1 MEYLEKIKDLRE
13 VIAMLLE
20 INKKL
25 IERTKMLL
33 DDKEYLLGDY
43 EYLKGK
49 LQEKDEEIDSLK
61 EINRDFSEKLE
72 KISTDV
78 QNLKNSNGQLDRRIY
93 DEASKI
99 CKKTDEVVTEKTTEI
114 YQKVQGI
121 SEEIVGLR
129 QTLSYEKET
138 QEVFV
143 PQETE
148 TLESHVEEV
157 KPEQD
162 SIEKSKGDCETEDDL
177 PWTPPEKSEEY
188 GQPVFP
194 GSNEPEEQEKEQLKS
209 DVAVPDEKSA
219 KNLMDVQNNGSNT
232 NSSNSQVFFT

>member
-143 PQETE
+143 PQETK
-148 TLESHVEEV
+148 TSESPVEEV

-162 SIEKSKGDCETEDDL
+162 PIKESKGDWETEDDSPL
-177 PWTPPEKSEEY
+177 TPPEKQEEY
-188 GQPVFP
+188 DQPVFQK
-194 GSNEPEEQEKEQLKS
+194 PEEQEKKPLRT
-209 DVAVPDEKSA
+209 AVTVSDEKSA
-219 KNLMDVQNNGSNT
+219 KDLMDVQNDKSDTSASNG
-232 NSSNSQVFFT
+232 QMCFT

>member
-25 IERTKMLL
+25 IERTKLLL

-49 LQEKDEEIDSLK
+49 LQEKDEEIDRLK
-61 EINRDFSEKLE
+61 EINRDFSKKLD

-78 QNLKNSNGQLDRRIY
+78 QNLKNSNEQLDRRIY
-93 DEASKI
+93 DASKI
-99 CKKTDEVVTEKTTEI
+99 CKKTDEVVTEKTKEI

-143 PQETE
+143 PQETK
-148 TLESHVEEV
+148 TSESPVEEV

-162 SIEKSKGDCETEDDL
+162 PIKESKGDWETEDGL
-177 PWTPPEKSEEY
+177 PWTPPEKQEEY
-188 GQPVFP
+188 DQPVFQK
-194 GSNEPEEQEKEQLKS
+194 PEEQEKKPLRTA
-209 DVAVPDEKSA
+209 VTVPDEKSA
-219 KNLMDVQNNGSNT
+219 KDLMDAQNDKSDTSASNG
-232 NSSNSQVFFT
+232 QMCFT

>member
-20 INKKL
+20 INEKL

-33 DDKEYLLGDY
+33 GDKEYLLGDY

-143 PQETE
+143 PQETK
-148 TLESHVEEV
+148 TSESPVEEV

-162 SIEKSKGDCETEDDL
+162 PIKESKGDWETEDDSPL
-177 PWTPPEKSEEY
+177 TPPEKQEEY
-188 GQPVFP
+188 DQSVFQK
-194 GSNEPEEQEKEQLKS
+194 PEEQEKKPLRT
-209 DVAVPDEKSA
+209 AVTVSDEKSA
-219 KNLMDVQNNGSNT
+219 KDLMDAQNDKSDTSASNG
-232 NSSNSQVFFT
+232 QMCFT

>member
-20 INKKL
+20 INEKL
-25 IERTKMLL
+25 SERTNMLL
-33 DDKEYLLGDY
+33 DDKEHLLDDY
-43 EYLKGK
+43 KYLKGK
-49 LQEKDEEIDSLK
+49 LQEKDEEIDRLK
-61 EINRDFSEKLE
+61 EINRDFSKKLD

-78 QNLKNSNGQLDRRIY
+78 QNLKNSNEQLDRRIY
-93 DEASKI
+93 DASKI
-99 CKKTDEVVTEKTTEI
+99 CKKTDEVVTEKTTDI
-114 YQKVQGI
+114 CQQIQGI
-121 SEEIVGLR
+121 SEKIVGLR

-143 PQETE
+143 LQETE

-162 SIEKSKGDCETEDDL
+162 PIKESKGDWETEDGL
-177 PWTPPEKSEEY
+177 PWTPSEKSEEY

-209 DVAVPDEKSA
+209 DVAVSDEKSA
-219 KNLMDVQNNGSNT
+219 KDLMDAQNDKSDTSASNG
-232 NSSNSQVFFT
+232 QMCFT

>member
-25 IERTKMLL
+25 IERTNMLL

-143 PQETE
+143 PQETK
-148 TLESHVEEV
+148 TSESPVEEV

-162 SIEKSKGDCETEDDL
+162 PIKESKGDWETEDDSPL
-177 PWTPPEKSEEY
+177 TPPEKQEEY
-188 GQPVFP
+188 DQSVFQK
-194 GSNEPEEQEKEQLKS
+194 PEEQEKKPLRT
-209 DVAVPDEKSA
+209 AVTVSDEKSA
-219 KNLMDVQNNGSNT
+219 KDLMDAQNDKSDTSASNG
-232 NSSNSQVFFT
+232 QMCFT

>member
-20 INKKL
+20 INEKL
-25 IERTKMLL
+25 SERTNMLL
-33 DDKEYLLGDY
+33 DDKEYLLDNY
-43 EYLKGK
+43 KYLKGK
-49 LQEKDEEIDSLK
+49 LQEKDDEIDRLK
-61 EINRDFSEKLE
+61 DINQDFSKKLE
-72 KISTDV
+72 KISVDV
-78 QNLKNSNGQLDRRIY
+78 QNLKESNRQLNRKIY
-93 DEASKI
+93 EEAKNTRE
-99 CKKTDEVVTEKTTEI
+99 KTDEVLTEKTKEI
-114 YQKVQGI
+114 YQKVQEI
-121 SEEIVGLR
+121 SEKIVGLK
-129 QTLSYEKET
+129 QSLSCERET
-138 QEVFV
+138 QKVPV

-162 SIEKSKGDCETEDDL
+162 PIKESKGDWETEDGL

-209 DVAVPDEKSA
+209 DVAASDKKSDR
-219 KNLMDVQNNGSNT
+219 KPTSYGFGGSQENF
-232 NSSNSQVFFT
+232 N

>member
-143 PQETE
+143 PQEME

-177 PWTPPEKSEEY
+177 PWTPPEKQEEY
-188 GQPVFP
+188 DQSVFQK
-194 GSNEPEEQEKEQLKS
+194 PEEQEKKPLRT
-209 DVAVPDEKSA
+209 AVTVSDEKSA
-219 KNLMDVQNNGSNT
+219 KDLMDAQNDKSDTSASNG
-232 NSSNSQVFFT
+232 QMCFT

>member
-143 PQETE
+143 PQETK
-148 TLESHVEEV
+148 TSESPVEEV

-162 SIEKSKGDCETEDDL
+162 PIKESKGDWETEDGL
-177 PWTPPEKSEEY
+177 PWTPPEKQEEY
-188 GQPVFP
+188 DQPVFQK
-194 GSNEPEEQEKEQLKS
+194 PEEQEKKPLRTA
-209 DVAVPDEKSA
+209 VTVPDEKSA
-219 KNLMDVQNNGSNT
+219 KDLMDAQNDKSDTSASNG
-232 NSSNSQVFFT
+232 QMCFT

>member
-20 INKKL
+20 INEKL
-25 IERTKMLL
+25 SERTNMLL
-33 DDKEYLLGDY
+33 DDKEYLLDDY
-43 EYLKGK
+43 KYLKGK
-49 LQEKDEEIDSLK
+49 LQEKDDEIAGLK
-61 EINRDFSEKLE
+61 DINQDFSKKLE
-72 KISTDV
+72 KISVDV
-78 QNLKNSNGQLDRRIY
+78 QNLKESNRQLNRKIY
-93 DEASKI
+93 EEAKNTRE
-99 CKKTDEVVTEKTTEI
+99 KTDEVLTEKTKEI

-121 SEEIVGLR
+121 SEKIVGLK
-129 QTLSYEKET
+129 QSLSCERET
-138 QEVFV
+138 QKVPV

-162 SIEKSKGDCETEDDL
+162 PIKESKGDWETEDGL

-194 GSNEPEEQEKEQLKS
+194 GSNEPEEQEKEQPKS
-209 DVAVPDEKSA
+209 DVAVSAEESA
-219 KNLMDVQNNGSNT
+219 KDLMDAQNDKSDTSASNG
-232 NSSNSQVFFT
+232 QMCFT

>member
-20 INKKL
+20 INEKL
-25 IERTKMLL
+25 SERTNMLL
-33 DDKEYLLGDY
+33 DDKEYLLDDY
-43 EYLKGK
+43 KYLKGK
-49 LQEKDEEIDSLK
+49 LQEKDDEIAGLK

-72 KISTDV
+72 KISVDV
-78 QNLKNSNGQLDRRIY
+78 QNLKESNRQLNRKIY
-93 DEASKI
+93 EEAKNTRE
-99 CKKTDEVVTEKTTEI
+99 KTDEVLTEKTKEI
-114 YQKVQGI
+114 YQKVQEI

-143 PQETE
+143 LQETK
-148 TLESHVEEV
+148 TSESPVEEV

-162 SIEKSKGDCETEDDL
+162 SIEKSNNDWETEDGL

-194 GSNEPEEQEKEQLKS
+194 GSNEPEEQEKKPLRT
-209 DVAVPDEKSA
+209 AVTVSDEKSA
-219 KNLMDVQNNGSNT
+219 KDLMDAQNDKSDTSASNG
-232 NSSNSQVFFT
+232 QMCFT

>member
-20 INKKL
+20 INEKL
-25 IERTKMLL
+25 SERTNMLL
-33 DDKEYLLGDY
+33 DDKEYLLDDY
-43 EYLKGK
+43 KYLKGK
-49 LQEKDEEIDSLK
+49 LQEKDDEIAGLK
-61 EINRDFSEKLE
+61 DINQDFSKKLE

-121 SEEIVGLR
+121 SEEIVGLK
-129 QTLSYEKET
+129 QSLSCERET
-138 QEVFV
+138 QKVPV

-148 TLESHVEEV
+148 TLESPVEEV

-162 SIEKSKGDCETEDDL
+162 SIEKSKGDWETEDDS

-209 DVAVPDEKSA
+209 DVAVPDEKSDR
-219 KNLMDVQNNGSNT
+219 KPTSYGFGGSQENF
-232 NSSNSQVFFT
+232 N

>member
-25 IERTKMLL
+25 IERTKLLL

-49 LQEKDEEIDSLK
+49 LQEKDEEIDRLK
-61 EINRDFSEKLE
+61 EINRDFSKKLD

-78 QNLKNSNGQLDRRIY
+78 QNLKNSNEQLDRRIY
-93 DEASKI
+93 DASKI
-99 CKKTDEVVTEKTTEI
+99 CKKTDEVVTEKTTDI
-114 YQKVQGI
+114 CQQIQGI
-121 SEEIVGLR
+121 SEKIVGLR

-138 QEVFV
+138 QEVFA
-143 PQETE
+143 PQETK
-148 TLESHVEEV
+148 TSESPVEEV

-162 SIEKSKGDCETEDDL
+162 PIKESKGDWETEDDSPL
-177 PWTPPEKSEEY
+177 TPPEKQEEY
-188 GQPVFP
+188 DQSVFQK
-194 GSNEPEEQEKEQLKS
+194 PEEQEKKPLRT
-209 DVAVPDEKSA
+209 AVTVSDEKSA
-219 KNLMDVQNNGSNT
+219 KDLMDAQNDKSDTSASNG
-232 NSSNSQVFFT
+232 QMCFT

>member
-25 IERTKMLL
+25 IERTKLLL

-49 LQEKDEEIDSLK
+49 LQEKDEEIDRLK
-61 EINRDFSEKLE
+61 EINRDFSKKLD

-78 QNLKNSNGQLDRRIY
+78 QNLKNSNEQLDRRIY
-93 DEASKI
+93 DASKI
-99 CKKTDEVVTEKTTEI
+99 CKKTDEVVTEKTKEI

-143 PQETE
+143 PQETK
-148 TLESHVEEV
+148 TSESPVEEV

-162 SIEKSKGDCETEDDL
+162 PIKESKGDWETEDGL
-177 PWTPPEKSEEY
+177 PWTPPEKQEEY
-188 GQPVFP
+188 DQPVFQK
-194 GSNEPEEQEKEQLKS
+194 PEEQEKKPLRT
-209 DVAVPDEKSA
+209 AVTVSDEKSA
-219 KNLMDVQNNGSNT
+219 KDLMDAQNDKSDTSASNG
-232 NSSNSQVFFT
+232 QMCFT

>member
-20 INKKL
+20 INEKL
-25 IERTKMLL
+25 SERTNMLL
-33 DDKEYLLGDY
+33 DDKEYLLDDY
-43 EYLKGK
+43 KYLKGK
-49 LQEKDEEIDSLK
+49 LQEKDDEIAGLK
-61 EINRDFSEKLE
+61 DINQDFSKKLE
-72 KISTDV
+72 KISVDV
-78 QNLKNSNGQLDRRIY
+78 QNLKESNRQLNRKIY
-93 DEASKI
+93 EEAKNTRE
-99 CKKTDEVVTEKTTEI
+99 KTDEVLTEKTKEI

-143 PQETE
+143 PQETK
-148 TLESHVEEV
+148 TSESPVEEV

-162 SIEKSKGDCETEDDL
+162 PIKESKGDWETEDGL
-177 PWTPPEKSEEY
+177 PWTPSEKSEEY

-209 DVAVPDEKSA
+209 DVAVSDEKSA
-219 KNLMDVQNNGSNT
+219 KDLMDAQNDKSDTSASNG
-232 NSSNSQVFFT
+232 QMCFT

>member
-20 INKKL
+20 INEKL
-25 IERTKMLL
+25 SERTNMLL
-33 DDKEYLLGDY
+33 DDKEYLLDDY
-43 EYLKGK
+43 KYLKGK
-49 LQEKDEEIDSLK
+49 LQEKDDEIAGLK
-61 EINRDFSEKLE
+61 DINQDFSKKLE
-72 KISTDV
+72 KISVDV
-78 QNLKNSNGQLDRRIY
+78 QNLKESNRQLNRKIY
-93 DEASKI
+93 EEAKNTRE
-99 CKKTDEVVTEKTTEI
+99 KTDEVLTEKTKEI

>member
-25 IERTKMLL
+25 IERTKLLL

-143 PQETE
+143 LQETE

-162 SIEKSKGDCETEDDL
+162 PIKESKGDWETEDDSPL
-177 PWTPPEKSEEY
+177 TPPEKQEEY
-188 GQPVFP
+188 DQSVFQK
-194 GSNEPEEQEKEQLKS
+194 PEEQEKKPLRT
-209 DVAVPDEKSA
+209 AVTVSDEKSA
-219 KNLMDVQNNGSNT
+219 KDLMDAQNDKSDTSASNG
-232 NSSNSQVFFT
+232 QMCFT

>member
-25 IERTKMLL
+25 IERTNMLL

-143 PQETE
+143 PQETK
-148 TLESHVEEV
+148 TSESPVEEV

-162 SIEKSKGDCETEDDL
+162 PIKESKGDWETEDGL
-177 PWTPPEKSEEY
+177 PWTPPEKQEEY
-188 GQPVFP
+188 DQSVFQK
-194 GSNEPEEQEKEQLKS
+194 PEEQEKKPLRT
-209 DVAVPDEKSA
+209 AVTVSDEKSA
-219 KNLMDVQNNGSNT
+219 KDLMDAQNDKSDTSASNG
-232 NSSNSQVFFT
+232 QMCFT

>member
-20 INKKL
+20 INEKL
-25 IERTKMLL
+25 SERTNMLL
-33 DDKEYLLGDY
+33 DDKEYLLDDY
-43 EYLKGK
+43 KYLKGK
-49 LQEKDEEIDSLK
+49 LQEKDDEIAGLK
-61 EINRDFSEKLE
+61 DINQDFSKKLE
-72 KISTDV
+72 KISVDV
-78 QNLKNSNGQLDRRIY
+78 QNLKESNRQLNRKIY
-93 DEASKI
+93 EEAKNTRE
-99 CKKTDEVVTEKTTEI
+99 KTDEVLTEKTKEI
-114 YQKVQGI
+114 YQKVQEI
-121 SEEIVGLR
+121 SEKIVGLK
-129 QTLSYEKET
+129 QSLSCERET
-138 QEVFV
+138 QKVPV

-162 SIEKSKGDCETEDDL
+162 PIKESKGDWETEDGL

-209 DVAVPDEKSA
+209 DVAVSDEKSA
-219 KNLMDVQNNGSNT
+219 KDLMDVQNDKSDTSASNG
-232 NSSNSQVFFT
+232 QMCFT

>member
-20 INKKL
+20 INEKL
-25 IERTKMLL
+25 SERTNMLL
-33 DDKEYLLGDY
+33 DDKEYLLDDY
-43 EYLKGK
+43 KYLKGK
-49 LQEKDEEIDSLK
+49 LQEKDDEIARLQK
-61 EINRDFSEKLE
+61 INQEFSEKFE
-72 KISTDV
+72 KISVDV
-78 QNLKNSNGQLDRRIY
+78 QNLKESNGQLDRKIF
-93 DEASKI
+93 DEAKKI
-99 CKKTDEVVTEKTTEI
+99 REETAGVVTEKTTEI

-162 SIEKSKGDCETEDDL
+162 PIKESKGDWETEDGL

-194 GSNEPEEQEKEQLKS
+194 GSNELEEQEKEQLKS
-209 DVAVPDEKSA
+209 DVAVSDEKSDR
-219 KNLMDVQNNGSNT
+219 KSTSYGFGGSQENF
-232 NSSNSQVFFT
+232 N

>member
-49 LQEKDEEIDSLK
+49 LQEKDEEIDRLK
-61 EINRDFSEKLE
+61 EINRDFSKKLD

-78 QNLKNSNGQLDRRIY
+78 QNLKNSNEQLDRRIY
-93 DEASKI
+93 DASKI
-99 CKKTDEVVTEKTTEI
+99 CKKTDEVVTEKTTDI
-114 YQKVQGI
+114 CQQIQGI
-121 SEEIVGLR
+121 SEKIVGLR

-138 QEVFV
+138 QEVFA
-143 PQETE
+143 PQETK
-148 TLESHVEEV
+148 TSESPVEEV

-162 SIEKSKGDCETEDDL
+162 PIKESKGDWETEDDSPL
-177 PWTPPEKSEEY
+177 TPPEKQEEY
-188 GQPVFP
+188 DQPVFQK
-194 GSNEPEEQEKEQLKS
+194 PEEQEKKPLRT
-209 DVAVPDEKSA
+209 AVTVSDEKSA
-219 KNLMDVQNNGSNT
+219 KDLMDAQNDKSDTSASNG
-232 NSSNSQVFFT
+232 QMCFT

>member
-25 IERTKMLL
+25 IERTKLLL
-33 DDKEYLLGDY
+33 DDKKYLLGDY

-49 LQEKDEEIDSLK
+49 LQEKDEEIDRLK
-61 EINRDFSEKLE
+61 DINQDFSKKLE
-72 KISTDV
+72 KISVDV

-99 CKKTDEVVTEKTTEI
+99 CKKTDEVVTEKTKEI

-148 TLESHVEEV
+148 TSESPVEEV

-162 SIEKSKGDCETEDDL
+162 PIKESKGDWETEDDSPL
-177 PWTPPEKSEEY
+177 TPPEKQEEY
-188 GQPVFP
+188 DQSVFQK
-194 GSNEPEEQEKEQLKS
+194 PEEQEKKPLRT
-209 DVAVPDEKSA
+209 AVTVSDEKSA
-219 KNLMDVQNNGSNT
+219 KDLMDAQNDKSDTSASNG
-232 NSSNSQVFFT
+232 QMCFT

>member
-25 IERTKMLL
+25 IERTKLL
-33 DDKEYLLGDY
+33 LNDKEYLLGDY

-49 LQEKDEEIDSLK
+49 LQEKDEEIDRLK
-61 EINRDFSEKLE
+61 EINRDFSKKLD

-78 QNLKNSNGQLDRRIY
+78 QNLKNSNEQLDRRIY
-93 DEASKI
+93 DASKI
-99 CKKTDEVVTEKTTEI
+99 CKKTDEVVTEKTTDI
-114 YQKVQGI
+114 CQQIQGI
-121 SEEIVGLR
+121 SEKIVGLR

-138 QEVFV
+138 QEVFA
-143 PQETE
+143 PQETK
-148 TLESHVEEV
+148 TSESPVEEV

-162 SIEKSKGDCETEDDL
+162 PIKESKGDWETEDDSPL
-177 PWTPPEKSEEY
+177 TPPEKQEEY

-209 DVAVPDEKSA
+209 DVAVSDEKSDR
-219 KNLMDVQNNGSNT
+219 KPTSYGFGGSQENF
-232 NSSNSQVFFT
+232 N